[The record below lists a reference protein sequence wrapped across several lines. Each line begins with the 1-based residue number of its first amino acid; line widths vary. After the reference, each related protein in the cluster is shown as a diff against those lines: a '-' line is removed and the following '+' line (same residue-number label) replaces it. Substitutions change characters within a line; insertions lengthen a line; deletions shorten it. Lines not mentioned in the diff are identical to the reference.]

1 MKYMLFAEAHEKIQI
16 ETKRNNNVYHANAN
30 HTEDNVDKLR
40 SDKVDFWTSDITNN
54 TPLTMWTSNNRT
66 LAYRKEELSEL
77 KEDID
82 KPTIIAV
89 DFNPFLW

>member
-1 MKYMLFAEAHEKIQI
+1 
-16 ETKRNNNVYHANAN
+16 
-30 HTEDNVDKLR
+30 
-40 SDKVDFWTSDITNN
+40 
-54 TPLTMWTSNNRT
+54 MWTSNNRT